1 VNQEQNKFLIFL
13 VTLVIS
19 IAMLGVI
26 IAGMDSVALSGDT
39 QASTWFSLVN
49 LNHNAFHSWRLE
61 PISKIC
67 TLIWPGF
74 NFAERPIPGILT
86 LLVGTLLFFRASD
99 GQRFTWSVIFSLGAP
114 ITILFLLI
122 TTGLDPVVIGAIACL
137 PLLTVIASKVIAAS
151 KPRLILLALLL
162 AASVENALSANQ
174 AALVSAASALWI
186 AYLLTKS
193 RARAAINLSLT
204 SIVIL
209 TPAIFV
215 TITAPIAEAP
225 KYPASAHV
233 IQYDGS
239 QGNIRPLI
247 GQAYQFEAIDRTA
260 MRDEYGGR
268 ALTLLSI
275 SIFSWWTRRRHQ
287 TPVARYTAKVAMVM
301 ALLATLNS
309 ALPESVALISPLPSL
324 SRLIPWGT
332 TYSITSV
339 ALGLSAWMTGVT
351 LILNNRLIS
360 FIPLAIGPAIML
372 AFCSPNIIHPSIRKS
387 GLISDPIYRELVL
400 SPSANIFRNLIES
413 GENIPSWIEGV
424 KTASKLKARDSAE
437 LGASI
442 EISPAPSTEVIEA
455 AKKSE
460 TNWRWSTRT
469 GMQRGDE
476 LLTIRFEAAT
486 VVNGVE
492 LDPGQYFT
500 DYPRGLRITGGSCD
514 QNTAEEIV
522 DYPIWQG
529 SLRVTYRGLPYYT
542 PRNQVKVIFSS
553 PRTVQCIFV
562 RQTGKAPF
570 DWSISRVR
578 VM

>member
-1 VNQEQNKFLIFL
+1 MNQQQTRLSIFFGAL
-13 VTLVIS
+13 FVAAT
-19 IAMLGVI
+19 ALGLI
-26 IAGMDSVALSGDT
+26 IARMDSLALSGDIHT
-39 QASTWFSLVN
+39 SAWFSLVN
-49 LNHNAFHSWRLE
+49 LNHNAFQSWRLE

-67 TLIWPGF
+67 SGIWPNF
-74 NFAERPIPGILT
+74 NFAERPIPGILA

-99 GQRFTWSVIFSLGAP
+99 GPRFTWCLIFAVGAP
-114 ITILFLLI
+114 IAILFLLI
-122 TTGLDPVVIGAIACL
+122 TTGLDPVVIGAMAWL
-137 PLLTVIASKVIAAS
+137 PLLTVIARKVIAAS
-151 KPRLILLALLL
+151 EPHWLMLTALLAT
-162 AASVENALSANQ
+162 SIENAISSNQ
-174 AALVSAASALWI
+174 AAIVSAASALWI
-186 AYLLTKS
+186 SYLLTKS
-193 RARAAINLSLT
+193 RDSAAKNLGLT
-204 SIVIL
+204 AIVIL
-209 TPAIFV
+209 APAIFI
-215 TITAPIAEAP
+215 TITAPMAEAP
-225 KYPASAHV
+225 KYPPSAHV

-247 GQAYQFEAIDRTA
+247 GPAYQFESIDRAA
-260 MRDEYGGR
+260 MRNEYGGR

-301 ALLATLNS
+301 ALLATLN
-309 ALPESVALISPLPSL
+309 ATLPESVALISPLPSL
-324 SRLIPWGT
+324 ARLIPWGT

-372 AFCSPNIIHPSIRKS
+372 TFCSPNIIHPSLRKS
-387 GLISDPIYRELVL
+387 GLVSEPIYRELIL
-400 SPSANIFRNLIES
+400 SPSASIFRNLIES
-413 GENIPSWIEGV
+413 GEDIPSWIEGV
-424 KTASKLKARDSAE
+424 KAASKLKARDSAE

-442 EISPAPSTEVIEA
+442 EVSPAPSAEVLEA

-460 TNWRWSTRT
+460 THWRWSTRT
-469 GMQRGDE
+469 GIQRGDE
-476 LLTIRFEAAT
+476 LLTIRFAAAT

-562 RQTGKAPF
+562 KQTGRAPF

>member
-1 VNQEQNKFLIFL
+1 VNQEQTKLPIFFGALFVAVTVLGLI
-13 VTLVIS
+13 IS
-19 IAMLGVI
+19 R
-26 IAGMDSVALSGDT
+26 MDSLALSGDIH
-39 QASTWFSLVN
+39 ASTWFSLVN

-61 PISKIC
+61 PIAKIC
-67 TLIWPGF
+67 SEIWPSF
-74 NFAERPIPGILT
+74 NFAERPIPGIVA

-99 GQRFTWSVIFSLGAP
+99 GPRFTWSLIFSLGTP

-122 TTGLDPVVIGAIACL
+122 ITGLDPVVIGAIAWL
-137 PLLTVIASKVIAAS
+137 PLLTVIARKTIATS
-151 KPRLILLALLL
+151 EPHWSLLAVLL
-162 AASVENALSANQ
+162 AASIENALSANQ
-174 AALVSAASALWI
+174 AAIVSAASAIWI

-193 RARAAINLSLT
+193 RASAAINLSLA

-209 TPAIFV
+209 TPAIFI
-215 TITAPIAEAP
+215 TITAPMAEAP
-225 KYPASAHV
+225 KYPPSAHV

-247 GQAYQFEAIDRTA
+247 GPAYQFEAIDRAA
-260 MRDEYGGR
+260 MRNEYGGR

-301 ALLATLNS
+301 ALLATLN
-309 ALPESVALISPLPSL
+309 ATLPESVALISPLPSL

-372 AFCSPNIIHPSIRKS
+372 AFCSQNIIHPSLRKS
-387 GLISDPIYRELVL
+387 GIASDPAYSGLVL
-400 SPSANIFRNLIES
+400 SPSATIFRSLVES
-413 GENIPSWIEGV
+413 GEDVPRWIESV
-424 KTASKLKARDSAE
+424 KASSKLRAKDSSE
-437 LGASI
+437 LGAKI
-442 EISPAPSTEVIEA
+442 EIHPAPRPEMLDA
-455 AKKSE
+455 AKRSE
-460 TNWRWSTRT
+460 SHWRWSTRT

-476 LLTIRFEAAT
+476 LLTIRFT
-486 VVNGVE
+486 SPTSVNGIE
-492 LDPGQYFT
+492 LDPGPYFT
-500 DYPRGLRITGGSCD
+500 DYPRGLKISGGPCD
-514 QNTAEEIV
+514 LAAAKEIV

-529 SLRVTYRGLPYYT
+529 AVKVTYRGIPYYT
-542 PRNQVKVIFSS
+542 PRNEVRAIFTSQQ
-553 PRTVQCIFV
+553 TVECIFV